1 MTGPIH
7 LTFGD
12 LALCSLYLLL
22 PAWLSWRQKL
32 GVHQDLLVGGLRCMG
47 QLLLAGYL
55 LGFIF
60 ESNRWYWVMAMLAV
74 MVIVGG
80 RTAVSRQK
88 TPVPGLLKL
97 TTWSIFVSSLLT
109 LGFCTVVIVQV
120 EPWYDARYLIPL
132 AGMVIGNAMN
142 GSSLAAERLAS
153 ELRLRRD
160 AIQARLALGASP
172 GQASDEAIRATVK
185 AALIPTINGMM
196 SVGLVHLPGMMTG
209 QMLGGAPP
217 ITAVRYQIMIFY
229 ALAFVTAAT
238 AILVS
243 SLAYRRYF
251 TAREQLDLAALG

>member
-1 MTGPIH
+1 MNDLIH

-12 LALCSLYLLL
+12 LALCSLFLLL
-22 PAWLSWRQKL
+22 PAWLSWRDRL
-32 GVHQDLLVGGLRCMG
+32 DVHKDLLIGGLRCCG

-60 ESNRWYWVMAMLAV
+60 ESNRWYWVVAMLTV
-74 MVIVGG
+74 MILVGG
-80 RTAVSRQK
+80 RTAVARQK
-88 TPVPGLLKL
+88 NPVPGLLRL
-97 TTWSIFVSSLLT
+97 TTFSIFVSSFLT
-109 LGFCTVVIVQV
+109 LAYTTVVIVQV
-120 EPWYDARYLIPL
+120 HPWYDARYLIPL

-172 GQASDEAIRATVK
+172 RQASDEAIRATVK

-209 QMLGGAPP
+209 QMLGGASP
-217 ITAVRYQIMIFY
+217 ITAVRYQILIFY
-229 ALAFVTAAT
+229 ALSFVSAAT

-251 TAREQLDLAALG
+251 TGREQLDLKVLG

>member
-1 MTGPIH
+1 MNDPIH
-7 LTFGD
+7 LTVGD
-12 LALCSLYLLL
+12 LFLCSLFLLL
-22 PAWLSWRQKL
+22 PAWLSWRDRL
-32 GVHQDLLVGGLRCMG
+32 GVHQDLLIGGLRCCG

-60 ESNRWYWVMAMLAV
+60 ESNRWYWVLAMLTV
-74 MVIVGG
+74 MVLVGG
-80 RTAVSRQK
+80 RTAVARQK
-88 TPVPGLLKL
+88 SPVPGLLRL
-97 TTWSIFVSSLLT
+97 TTFSIFVSSLLT
-109 LGFCTVVIVQV
+109 LGFCTVVVVQV
-120 EPWYDARYLIPL
+120 HPWYDARYLIPL

-172 GQASDEAIRATVK
+172 RQAADEAIRATIK

-209 QMLGGAPP
+209 QMLGGASPM
-217 ITAVRYQIMIFY
+217 TAVRYQILIFY
-229 ALAFVTAAT
+229 ALAFVSAAT

-251 TAREQLDLAALG
+251 TPREQLDPARFA